1 MRHLQSEFHWIYSSK
16 PEVSNGTAYFDGGK
30 HIIHAKFGNNVAVRR
45 VYTCQFQLL
54 TTKNILTSCT
64 CRESRSSW
72 MEVKMLDNILSVSCS
87 TGTELHHVKN
97 RRPAA
102 MSEDGSST
110 PE

>member
-1 MRHLQSEFHWIYSSK
+1 
-16 PEVSNGTAYFDGGK
+16 
-30 HIIHAKFGNNVAVRR
+30 
-45 VYTCQFQLL
+45 
-54 TTKNILTSCT
+54 
-64 CRESRSSW
+64 

-87 TGTELHHVKN
+87 ICTELQHVKN

>member
-1 MRHLQSEFHWIYSSK
+1 
-16 PEVSNGTAYFDGGK
+16 
-30 HIIHAKFGNNVAVRR
+30 
-45 VYTCQFQLL
+45 
-54 TTKNILTSCT
+54 
-64 CRESRSSW
+64 

-102 MSEDGSST
+102 MSEDGSSK

>member
-1 MRHLQSEFHWIYSSK
+1 
-16 PEVSNGTAYFDGGK
+16 
-30 HIIHAKFGNNVAVRR
+30 
-45 VYTCQFQLL
+45 
-54 TTKNILTSCT
+54 
-64 CRESRSSW
+64 

-97 RRPAA
+97 RHPAA